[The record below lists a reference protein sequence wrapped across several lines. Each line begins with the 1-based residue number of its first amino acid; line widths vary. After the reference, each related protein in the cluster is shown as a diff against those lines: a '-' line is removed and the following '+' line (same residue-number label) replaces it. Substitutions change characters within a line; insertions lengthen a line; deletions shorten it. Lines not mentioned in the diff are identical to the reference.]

1 MKSDPSKRIPTT
13 DDTAEM
19 WISWHKSLKKWFS
32 KNEANEHWLRFWNQR
47 GGAGSD
53 ADIISL
59 REYMQTQG
67 VDLTTTYM
75 GDLADIGKGIT
86 DFVGDSITWSRGL
99 IIGGVVVGIGL
110 IAFYVIYSTTKG
122 KTASDMALEMPIV
135 GKGKGLGQMGV
146 RRKAM
151 RGGSKAL
158 KGSSGAVASSVAPMP
173 PIDINSIDFT
183 SGNAT
188 NLLT

>member
-1 MKSDPSKRIPTT
+1 MRTDPSKRIPTT

-53 ADIISL
+53 ADTTSL

-75 GDLADIGKGIT
+75 GDLADAGKGVL
-86 DFVGDSITWSRGL
+86 DFIGDSITWSRGL

-122 KTASDMALEMPIV
+122 KTASEMALEMPIV
-135 GKGKGLGQMGV
+135 GRGKGLARMGA
-146 RRKAM
+146 RRKAIG
-151 RGGSKAL
+151 GGSKAL
-158 KGSSGAVASSVAPMP
+158 KGSGGMMSSTAPMP

-188 NLLT
+188 SLLT